1 MPLKYKE
8 KRNSSTCCFQKT
20 FYPITGLHKI
30 KYSPIYFW
38 HQRSL
43 MSTVASKKKKLRAK
57 EVQTKHFLRS
67 FTHLFNPSCYHMYW
81 CMWHN
86 VKLHFKLQ
94 HILYTMELLTKIS
107 FRFLNL
113 KLISWLPT
121 YKEDLSYFKQA
132 LKVGFSEEEESHTM
146 YLSWNIKCQ
155 KCLGIVR
162 NGFIYLK
169 Q

>member
-1 MPLKYKE
+1 
-8 KRNSSTCCFQKT
+8 
-20 FYPITGLHKI
+20 
-30 KYSPIYFW
+30 
-38 HQRSL
+38 
-43 MSTVASKKKKLRAK
+43 MSTVASQKKKLRAK

-113 KLISWLPT
+113 KLISSTMLT
-121 YKEDLSYFKQA
+121 IVLLYRIYKEASMTDISTNISTSLTTGQFRTN
-132 LKVGFSEEEESHTM
+132 VGISGILRHESM
-146 YLSWNIKCQ
+146 IMCK
-155 KCLGIVR
+155 
-162 NGFIYLK
+162 F
-169 Q
+169 